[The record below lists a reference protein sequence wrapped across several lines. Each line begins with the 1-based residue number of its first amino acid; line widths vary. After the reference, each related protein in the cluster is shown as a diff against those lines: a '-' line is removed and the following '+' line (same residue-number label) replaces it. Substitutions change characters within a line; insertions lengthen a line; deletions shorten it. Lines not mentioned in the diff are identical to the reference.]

1 MAKREEKR
9 RLRQAQTNRTNQ
21 MWRGIDLFAPS
32 GVTIEY
38 AEDVYPLV
46 SRRGRIMDARG
57 MSKAECEKLFGK
69 AEGGNQ

>member
-46 SRRGRIMDARG
+46 SRRGRIVGPG
-57 MSKAECEKLFGK
+57 MNKTECEKLFGK